1 MIDCLVIILQH
12 LELRQRWPLI
22 TKMFPF
28 HVPRYTRSIIIKMS
42 IHYIV
47 IKIETI
53 YQVLHDR
60 VIGHILTYFLLP
72 KWIAPMYV
80 PE

>member
-1 MIDCLVIILQH
+1 
-12 LELRQRWPLI
+12 
-22 TKMFPF
+22 
-28 HVPRYTRSIIIKMS
+28 MS
-42 IHYIV
+42 PHYIV

-60 VIGHILTYFLLP
+60 AIGHILTYFLLP
-72 KWIAPMYV
+72 KWIVPMCV